1 MKQTS
6 TSIADVCP
14 SEEWPSNI
22 AVGERTIIAG
32 FAPFKRFYG
41 VRNPALM
48 IGSDC
53 SMIGTQFS
61 IGLEGVATI
70 GDFCYFT
77 NAVLLCEAS
86 VQIGNHVVIGW
97 NATITDSDFHPLSPT
112 ARVQDAIALSP
123 LGDKRDRS
131 QFATKPV
138 IIEDD
143 VFIGPG
149 AVILKG
155 VHVHQGAWIE
165 PGAVV
170 VNDVPPE
177 ARALGNPAR
186 VQ

>member
-1 MKQTS
+1 MEQS
-6 TSIADVCP
+6 TELIPDFYP
-14 SEEWPSNI
+14 PEKWPPNI
-22 AVGERTIIAG
+22 IVGERSVLSG
-32 FAPFKRFYG
+32 SAPFKRFYG
-41 VRNPALM
+41 VCNPALT

-61 IGLEGVATI
+61 IGPEGVATI

-77 NAVLLCEAS
+77 NAVLLCEAE
-86 VQIGNHVVIGW
+86 VHIGNHVVIGW
-97 NATITDSDFHPLSPT
+97 NATISDSDFHPLSP
-112 ARVQDAIALSP
+112 AERIQDAIALSP
-123 LGDKRDRS
+123 LGDKGERS

-143 VFIGPG
+143 VYIGPG

-170 VNDVPPE
+170 LKDVPAE
-177 ARALGNPAR
+177 SRALGNPA
-186 VQ
+186 QIG